1 MPDLERLTLR
11 GAAEALQRSERTVRR
26 YLREGRLTG
35 DRVDM
40 PAGGWQYLI
49 SSASVDNLRQDLQ
62 GGAQGAAQGGHSG
75 TVPVAAAVGH
85 DLTARLSTLETE
97 NAALREER
105 DFLRRILENTT
116 RALPPAPEPPALAP
130 PTPRPWWRRV
140 LGGGNPQ

>member
-49 SSASVDNLRQDLQ
+49 PSASVENMREELQ
-62 GGAQGAAQGGHSG
+62 GGMPGGAQGGRVVTLPG
-75 TVPVAAAVGH
+75 AAAVGH
-85 DLTARLSTLETE
+85 DLTARLSMLETE

-116 RALPPAPEPPALAP
+116 RALPPAPEPPS
-130 PTPRPWWRRV
+130 PTPAPVPWWRRV
-140 LGGGNPQ
+140 LGGRPPQ